1 MNNDCIFCK
10 IIRGEL
16 PAAKV
21 YENDRVIAFLDI
33 HPVNPGHTL
42 VVPKKHCENLLD
54 ADDEILKEIMLTI
67 KRVAWA
73 ITSAFNLL
81 GFNVEQNN
89 GRVAGQ
95 IVPHLHWHVIP
106 RFPEDGLRHWPGKE
120 YREGEME
127 EIKEKIRKELAK
139 Y

>member
-1 MNNDCIFCK
+1 MNNDCIFSK

-21 YENDRVIAFLDI
+21 YENDKVIAFLDI

-120 YREGEME
+120 YREGGME